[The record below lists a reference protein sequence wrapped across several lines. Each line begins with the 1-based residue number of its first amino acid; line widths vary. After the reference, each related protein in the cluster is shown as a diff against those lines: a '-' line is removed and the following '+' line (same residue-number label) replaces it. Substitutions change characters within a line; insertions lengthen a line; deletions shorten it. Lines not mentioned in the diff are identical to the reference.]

1 MKALLCREPAS
12 VQPTPSLLR
21 SIPND
26 RVALRERR
34 TRRDPLFIFGFAAS
48 HYALRKRNEKT
59 VMTAKKS
66 WRESS
71 QIVDQHHVAV
81 CSAATHDELLA
92 VT

>member
-1 MKALLCREPAS
+1 
-12 VQPTPSLLR
+12 
-21 SIPND
+21 
-26 RVALRERR
+26 
-34 TRRDPLFIFGFAAS
+34 LFIFGFAAS

>member
-1 MKALLCREPAS
+1 MIE
-12 VQPTPSLLR
+12 LR
-21 SIPND
+21 SENGGHR
-26 RVALRERR
+26 RV
-34 TRRDPLFIFGFAAS
+34 PFIFGFAAS

-81 CSAATHDELLA
+81 
-92 VT
+92 